1 MGAEYMGSLSL
12 TLVVVTPELIRMKP
26 VFLVLVLSSLLG
38 LAQMNTAIIKYLGSN
53 FILPDGCPRAD
64 TDDVVR
70 RFYNLCLSTQAD
82 TIMCESDRLPNGR
95 VITIPKFTNMCSAIC
110 QGVSERS
117 NIQPCPHKGR
127 KMDISELE
135 EEEDQR
141 RRNRINSF
149 DFFRAFVKVNKPAA
163 LGFN

>member
-1 MGAEYMGSLSL
+1 MGSLSL
-12 TLVVVTPELIRMKP
+12 TIEEVTPELIRMKP

-70 RFYNLCLSTQAD
+70 RFSNLCLSTQAA
-82 TIMCESDRLPNGR
+82 TIMCESD
-95 VITIPKFTNMCSAIC
+95 
-110 QGVSERS
+110 RS